1 MKLRKIFY
9 ILIPLLILIN
19 VFLFYKNNFTQKQD
33 SPTTESKDSHA
44 VNTIPP
50 ADIDTFNT
58 AKTDTLYVDS
68 FVIDTQLV
76 ETLPM
81 NANPENAKTQFIAKL
96 LKNGF
101 VEVND
106 NDFVKIQMVY
116 ATSDNFLHQNVYQD
130 FNQCFMQK
138 VCYDKF
144 LRAQEILKNNYPQY
158 KFLIYDAYRP
168 FFIQKKMWSIVS
180 GTPQETYVASPRL
193 GSLHNFG
200 LAIDLTLADRSDAIV
215 DMGTGYD
222 DFTKLAQPRYEDLFV
237 SKGQLTTTQVNNRK
251 ILREVMTQAGFQ
263 IINNEWWHFQAMSK
277 EQAIKKY
284 KVF

>member
-9 ILIPLLILIN
+9 ILIPLLILVNI
-19 VFLFYKNNFTQKQD
+19 FLFYKNNFTQKQD
-33 SPTTESKDSHA
+33 SPTTESKDSHV

-50 ADIDTFNT
+50 ADIDTLNSE
-58 AKTDTLYVDS
+58 KTDTVYKDS
-68 FVIDTQLV
+68 IIIDTQHV
-76 ETLPM
+76 TSPSPDV
-81 NANPENAKTQFIAKL
+81 NTQDAKAQFIAKL
-96 LKNGF
+96 IKNGF
-101 VEVND
+101 VEVKD
-106 NDFVKIQMVY
+106 NNLVKIQLVY
-116 ATSDNFLHQNVYQD
+116 ATADNFLHKNVYQD

-251 ILREVMTQAGFQ
+251 ILREVMTQAGFEK
-263 IINNEWWHFQAMSK
+263 INNEWWHFQAMSK